1 MADSRTPGWTLPEA
15 QSAAMKINNYWV
27 ARGFLSEAHVERTCT
42 VSDNAWVIRTNCING
57 IPTRRL

>member
-15 QSAAMKINNYWV
+15 QMAATRINNYWV
-27 ARGFLSEAHVERTCT
+27 SKGFLAEAHVERTCT